1 MSDAIELVGPLST
14 AVESVMN
21 RLGAGI
27 GLPPLFWSLRRDGQ
41 LAGFPGD
48 DGVEIA
54 ERWAAELGLAGPT
67 DELGGFRSWTGT
79 VSTFRIEVFVRTA
92 DDDHL

>member
-1 MSDAIELVGPLST
+1 MAAGSVRRRCLANRAAAQAVGPPERQGPQGCDTT
-14 AVESVMN
+14 A
-21 RLGAGI
+21 A
-27 GLPPLFWSLRRDGQ
+27 
-41 LAGFPGD
+41 LANAD